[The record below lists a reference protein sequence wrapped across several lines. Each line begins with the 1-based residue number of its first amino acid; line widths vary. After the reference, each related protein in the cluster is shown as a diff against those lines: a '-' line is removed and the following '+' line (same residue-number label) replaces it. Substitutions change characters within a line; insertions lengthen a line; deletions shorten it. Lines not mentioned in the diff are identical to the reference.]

1 MSRSGIKEIISH
13 SPDETQAIG
22 TSWAKELQHGWVLGL
37 KGELGTGK
45 TQLVKGFARALGYTG
60 KVQSPTFALINEYP
74 ADTPI
79 YHIDLYRLDTRA
91 QIIGAGLEHFFYRP
105 NGIAV
110 IEWIERWLDKDEE
123 FTTLKNF
130 RFATIEQLNETHRR
144 IIYEDFGA

>member
-1 MSRSGIKEIISH
+1 MKRSGIKEVISH

-22 TSWAKELQHGWVLGL
+22 TSWGKELQHGWVLGL

-45 TQLVKGFARALGYTG
+45 TQLVKGLARALGYTG
-60 KVQSPTFALINEYP
+60 KVQSPTFALLNEYP

-110 IEWIERWLDKDEE
+110 IEWIERWLDNDEE
-123 FTTLKNF
+123 FTNLKNF
-130 RFATIEQLNETHRR
+130 RFATIEQHSETDCR
-144 IIYEDFGA
+144 ITYEDFGA